1 MYVCPRCNYNTNV
14 KIDMRRHF
22 SRKKQCPSIHADI
35 SREECISSHLICKKN
50 RYQKVS
56 FCDTKE
62 VSKSIICDTNE
73 VSKSIICDTKSRNFE
88 KLEKN
93 KNFECPNCKKTF
105 SLKNNLYRHIKHF
118 CKGEINYETLK
129 QQNDKIC
136 LLEKEIEILKSK
148 NETIQHIGVQNNIQ
162 NIYINALGKENREYI
177 TKEYVQNLVKDG
189 PYACIQKLI
198 KYIHFNPNHT
208 ENQNIRIP
216 NKRDKFGQIFNG
228 EKWVLENKIDMI
240 TTITENA
247 FDIITEHCDDL
258 NSKKYDKFCNEFEN
272 REKNCIKRISGDTE
286 LLILNYQEE

>member
-1 MYVCPRCNYNTNV
+1 
-14 KIDMRRHF
+14 
-22 SRKKQCPSIHADI
+22 
-35 SREECISSHLICKKN
+35 
-50 RYQKVS
+50 
-56 FCDTKE
+56 
-62 VSKSIICDTNE
+62 
-73 VSKSIICDTKSRNFE
+73 
-88 KLEKN
+88 
-93 KNFECPNCKKTF
+93 
-105 SLKNNLYRHIKHF
+105 LKNNLYRHIKHF
-118 CKGEINYETLK
+118 CKGEVNYETLK
-129 QQNDKIC
+129 KQNDKIC

-162 NIYINALGKENREYI
+162 NIYINAFGKENKEYI